1 MQTDFEIQI
10 CLCHIHKYLKVV
22 RKDISLKELNML
34 ELTLKICIFSNKS
47 QFLFA
52 IHYYPLHCACA
63 QHQTYSDC
71 GHHSLWL
78 IWLAYGSVAFAGT
91 EIIKSGRKS

>member
-1 MQTDFEIQI
+1 MFVPHSQIHLGGKERYITQGTKHAGVDFE
-10 CLCHIHKYLKVV
+10 
-22 RKDISLKELNML
+22 NMY
-34 ELTLKICIFSNKS
+34 FSNKS
-47 QFLFA
+47 QFPFA
-52 IHYYPLHCACA
+52 IHCYPLHCECA
-63 QHQTYSDC
+63 QHQNYSDC